1 MIEFILGL
9 LIGGVIVR
17 LFLTPKH
24 IGTLVVYETE
34 PDEPDE
40 LYLELDK
47 STETVSK
54 SEYAIFKVK
63 NVHK

>member
-17 LFLTPKH
+17 LFLMPKH
-24 IGTLVVYETE
+24 VGTLLVYETE
-34 PDEPDE
+34 PDDPDE
-40 LYLELDK
+40 LYLELDE

-54 SEYAIFKVK
+54 SEYVIFKVK
-63 NVHK
+63 NIRR

>member
-9 LIGGVIVR
+9 

-34 PDEPDE
+34 PDDPDE
-40 LYLELDK
+40 LYLELDE

-54 SEYAIFKVK
+54 SEYVIFKVK
-63 NVHK
+63 NIRR